1 MFHRVTFHLQYIQLN
16 SVVFSQA
23 LLQVFRVIKDTL
35 NAFDDFENKQQ
46 KCMTVYNYHATYEFQ
61 SESTLIQSN
70 APYR

>member
-61 SESTLIQSN
+61 GESTLIQSN